1 MSISP
6 ERSRLTLQKTERAL
20 LQLASGQEAE
30 SVHTFRTTSRRLQT
44 LLEQL
49 LPDRDRN
56 QKKLLKILEEIRKRA
71 GKVRDIDVQLTAL
84 RSLKVPQEPRR
95 KTQLV
100 HSLLELRAKHE
111 KKLQKLLKKEVIKEV
126 RKRLKRTSRTLKTVR
141 GRDALKTA
149 REMLA
154 GVVRP
159 AGPITEELLHQ
170 YRIVV
175 KRARYAAEFAPKST
189 EATQF
194 ITQLKRLQ
202 DAVGNW
208 HDWLTLTQTASRHIG
223 EVNHSS
229 LVAALH
235 NVTAGK
241 FRHAVAAL
249 SASPFI
255 QTSRQS
261 VNAATTTTAAPKTV
275 SITPEQ
281 SRRPGARTHTP
292 AERADTAA

>member
-159 AGPITEELLHQ
+159 AGPVTEELLHQ

-194 ITQLKRLQ
+194 IPQLKRLN
-202 DAVGNW
+202 DAVGNLN
-208 HDWLTLTQTASRHIG
+208 DWMY
-223 EVNHSS
+223 
-229 LVAALH
+229 
-235 NVTAGK
+235 
-241 FRHAVAAL
+241 
-249 SASPFI
+249 
-255 QTSRQS
+255 
-261 VNAATTTTAAPKTV
+261 
-275 SITPEQ
+275 
-281 SRRPGARTHTP
+281 
-292 AERADTAA
+292 